1 MSHAGAVSRRRTR
14 PVKAPSVPAGSRDP
28 ARSAAGFWLAAG
40 TYLVLLAGTNIATP
54 LYGHY
59 ESAFGFGP
67 ATVTAVFAVYVGALI
82 PSLLFVGPL
91 SDAIGRTRVL
101 LPAIG
106 LAIAGAALF
115 AAASG
120 TGWLY
125 AARVVQG
132 LALGAASGPVTALI
146 VEREPNAERGH
157 AAMVAAVAAVG
168 GVGLGPLLGGVLAQ
182 YLPAPALLAYLVEIV
197 LLAAAAIATALLPD
211 SSARTRYR
219 PRRPGIPEGIGGAFA
234 TSGATSFV
242 TWAVT
247 AIFLTLVPSYTAT
260 LTHSANLGLQGG
272 VVAVLFATS
281 ALTERLMFA
290 KDPLTLQR
298 RGLAALVA
306 SLGLLCGA
314 GVDGSLWLLVAAS
327 LVAGA
332 GQGLAFLGAMS
343 EINAVAPPGRHAE
356 VLSGFYV
363 VTYLGT
369 GLPVLGV
376 GFLATSIGLLPAV
389 EWFSAAAAA
398 TALLLL
404 AVLWRQAGRALP
416 DDGCSPAR
424 PGHETAGGATHAG
437 ISARTEPR

>member
-1 MSHAGAVSRRRTR
+1 MSRSRTR
-14 PVKAPSVPAGSRDP
+14 PHSPPSVPAGSLVP

-67 ATVTAVFAVYVGALI
+67 ATVTAVFAVYVGSLI

-91 SDAIGRTRVL
+91 SDAVGRTRVL

-106 LAIAGAALF
+106 FAIAGAALF
-115 AAASG
+115 AAASS

-168 GVGLGPLLGGVLAQ
+168 GVGLGPLLGGMLAQ
-182 YLPAPALLAYLVEIV
+182 YLPAPAVLAYLVEIA

-211 SSARTRYR
+211 SSAPTRYR

-281 ALTERLMFA
+281 ALTQRLMFA
-290 KDPLTLQR
+290 KDPLVLQR

-306 SLGLLCGA
+306 ALGLLCGA
-314 GVDGSLWLLVAAS
+314 GVEGSLWLLVAAS

-332 GQGLAFLGAMS
+332 GQGMAFLGAMR

-376 GFLATSIGLLPAV
+376 GLLATSIGLLPAV

-398 TALLLL
+398 IAVLLL
-404 AVLWRQAGRALP
+404 AMLWRRHGRTRP
-416 DDGCSPAR
+416 NDGGSPTR
-424 PGHETAGGATHAG
+424 PSHHTAGGATNAG
-437 ISARTEPR
+437 VPAQTEPR

>member
-1 MSHAGAVSRRRTR
+1 MSRRRTR
-14 PVKAPSVPAGSRDP
+14 PVKAPSVPAGSRYA

-115 AAASG
+115 AAASS
-120 TGWLY
+120 TDWLY

-281 ALTERLMFA
+281 ALTQRLILMVA

-306 SLGLLCGA
+306 ALGLLCGA
-314 GVDGSLWLLVAAS
+314 GVEGSLWLLVAAS

-332 GQGLAFLGAMS
+332 GQGLAFLGAMR

-398 TALLLL
+398 IALLLL
-404 AVLWRQAGRALP
+404 AVLWRQAGRTHP
-416 DDGCSPAR
+416 DDGGSPTL
-424 PGHETAGGATHAG
+424 PGDQMAGGGAHAG

>member
-1 MSHAGAVSRRRTR
+1 MSHAGAVSRSRTR
-14 PVKAPSVPAGSRDP
+14 PVKAPSVPAGSRVP

-67 ATVTAVFAVYVGALI
+67 ATVTEVFAVYVGALI

-91 SDAIGRTRVL
+91 SDAIGRSRVL

-115 AAASG
+115 AAASS

-125 AARVVQG
+125 AARLVQG

-182 YLPAPALLAYLVEIV
+182 YLPAPTMLAYLVEIA

-211 SSARTRYR
+211 RPARTRYR

-272 VVAVLFATS
+272 VVAVLFVTS
-281 ALTERLMFA
+281 ALTQRLMFA
-290 KDPLTLQR
+290 KDPLVLQR

-306 SLGLLCGA
+306 ALGLLCGA
-314 GVDGSLWLLVAAS
+314 GGEGSLWLLVAAS

-332 GQGLAFLGAMS
+332 GQGMAFLGAMS
-343 EINAVAPPGRHAE
+343 EINTVAPPGRHAE

-398 TALLLL
+398 IAVLLL
-404 AVLWRQAGRALP
+404 ALLWCQPGRSHP
-416 DDGCSPAR
+416 DDSGSPTR
-424 PGHETAGGATHAG
+424 PGRQPAGGATNAG
-437 ISARTEPR
+437 VSARTEPR